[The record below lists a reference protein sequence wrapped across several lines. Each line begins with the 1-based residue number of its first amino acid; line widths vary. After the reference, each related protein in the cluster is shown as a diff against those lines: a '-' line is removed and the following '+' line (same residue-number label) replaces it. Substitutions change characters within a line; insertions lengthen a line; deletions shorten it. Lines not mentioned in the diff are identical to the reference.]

1 MVEAI
6 TRHGLARMPAV
17 KSTPWFSSKPKCHL
31 KINNFFFVAVLVPTV
46 ILISNV
52 LPKFKSQVRYLLL
65 AAGTLQVV
73 AAAFNVMPSKTKN
86 PLSPKK
92 LLLSKWTAVE
102 PNKKRKH
109 FLVLKL
115 ITPPTPDTPTEHVE
129 IEAVYDGWVTIIPWR
144 QLQDSA
150 IWIQGWK

>member
-1 MVEAI
+1 M
-6 TRHGLARMPAV
+6 
-17 KSTPWFSSKPKCHL
+17 
-31 KINNFFFVAVLVPTV
+31 AVLVPTV